1 MSRGHI
7 LGAVGLALCATPVSA
22 ETLRDAVESALAS
35 NPSLA
40 AATARQDA
48 LAETPEQARAEGRL
62 QASADISGGYNKFD
76 YGKGGAASVAA
87 NLPVWTGGRVSYA
100 VKAARDDVAAGQES
114 LRDTRAR
121 LILQVVSIYAE
132 LLFDQQSV
140 AITRTDIDLLK
151 QQVAE
156 ARARFKLGKDTMA
169 DVSQL
174 ETQLASARATL
185 VDAETTLSTSSADYR
200 SIVGHD
206 PGRMAATSNLARLPP
221 TQDAARAWALKG
233 NPQYLQSIRAAD
245 AANARI
251 HKARAAGAPTVSL
264 GGSYGYGLRS
274 GNMGGDGYVHDANL
288 GLSLHLP
295 ILTGGLIASQTRQ
308 ASAQYRAAR
317 FDTGAAAREA
327 VRSADVAWSS
337 LRGARSRMAANR
349 DRVQAADLALRAV
362 RAEYGFDL
370 RSTLDVLLAD
380 ESLRSAQLALAR
392 SQSDELVAQ
401 ASLLRATGNLELEAF
416 APAAR

>member
-1 MSRGHI
+1 M
-7 LGAVGLALCATPVSA
+7 GLMLCATPAPA
-22 ETLRDAVESALAS
+22 ETLRNAVEAALAS

-40 AATARQDA
+40 AAAARQDA
-48 LAETPEQARAEGRL
+48 LSETPEQAQAEGRL
-62 QASADISGGYNKFD
+62 QASADAAGGYNKFD

-185 VDAETTLSTSSADYR
+185 AEAETTLRTSSADYR

-206 PGRMAATSNLARLPP
+206 PGQMIAASNLAQLPA
-221 TQDAARAWALKG
+221 TQEAARAWALDG
-233 NPQYLQSIRAAD
+233 NPRYLRSIRAAD
-245 AANARI
+245 AANARV
-251 HKARAAGAPTVSL
+251 HKAHAAGAPTVSL
-264 GGSYGYGLRS
+264 LGNYSYGLRTDNIG
-274 GNMGGDGYVHDANL
+274 GNGYVHDANL
-288 GLSLHLP
+288 GLSLHIP
-295 ILTGGLIASQTRQ
+295 ILTGGLIASQARQ
-308 ASAQYRAAR
+308 ASAQFRAAR
-317 FDTGAAAREA
+317 FDTDTAAREA
-327 VRSADVAWSS
+327 VRAADVAWAS
-337 LRGARSRMAANR
+337 LRGARSRTAANQE
-349 DRVQAADLALRAV
+349 RVQAADLALRAV

-380 ESLRSAQLALAR
+380 ENLRSAQLALAR
-392 SQSDELVAQ
+392 SKSDELVAQ
-401 ASLLRATGNLELEAF
+401 ASLLRATGNLELEVFSLAS
-416 APAAR
+416 R